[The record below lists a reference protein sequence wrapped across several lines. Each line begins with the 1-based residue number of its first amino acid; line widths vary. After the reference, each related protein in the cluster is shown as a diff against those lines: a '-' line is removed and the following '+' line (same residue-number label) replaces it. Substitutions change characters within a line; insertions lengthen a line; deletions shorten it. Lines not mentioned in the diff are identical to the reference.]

1 MHAQQ
6 PRNRRFRKS
15 VITLLVVAIAAVIAV
30 LQLGGQG
37 PTTNGTAETAIVE
50 RVVDGDT
57 VIVFLA
63 NERTRIRLL
72 NIDTPESVDPN
83 SAVECLGPEASE
95 YLRSLLP
102 EGTEVRLEYDVTR
115 FDQYDRTL
123 AAVYVDEVFVNAQM
137 ARVGLAEPIV
147 VGDNDRFFE
156 EVDAASDEARE
167 AEVGFF
173 APESPCGRR
182 D

>member
-1 MHAQQ
+1 MPPQQ
-6 PRNRRFRKS
+6 RRSGGFRRS
-15 VITLLVVAIAAVIAV
+15 ITAALFAAAVVVAFLYFADR
-30 LQLGGQG
+30 G
-37 PTTNGTAETAIVE
+37 PTATGTEQTAIVE

-63 NERTRIRLL
+63 NERTRVRLL

-83 SAVECLGPEASE
+83 SAVECLGPEASD
-95 YLRSLLP
+95 YLRELLP
-102 EGTEVRLEYDVTR
+102 EGTAVRLDYDETR

-123 AAVYVDEVFVNAQM
+123 AAVYVDDLFVNAQM

-147 VGDNDRFFE
+147 VGDNDRFFD

-167 AEVGFF
+167 AGVGLF
-173 APESPCGRR
+173 APDSPCGRI